1 MFEKP
6 SFEGEC
12 IEVNSDMY
20 YLHEELQEEK
30 TDEKQENKETLSTV
44 GSIKILGGLWVS
56 FWVNKSA
63 IIVNQR

>member
-44 GSIKILGGLWVS
+44 GSIKILGGL
-56 FWVNKSA
+56 
-63 IIVNQR
+63 